1 MNIRRWWC
9 AVVGCRWVLT
19 MKYQSEE
26 YFAGRGPTRFELV
39 GFGCVCARCG
49 EVK

>member
-9 AVVGCRWVLT
+9 AVVGCR
-19 MKYQSEE
+19 
-26 YFAGRGPTRFELV
+26 FAYIQEWDTGWTR
-39 GFGCVCARCG
+39 CYAWKCARCG